1 MNKSDNKSLRL
12 YVLPAIIAVVLIFA
26 TFSLGVYIGFKKAPE
41 AIAGVPGEDMDL
53 TSFWEVWRQLELKYV
68 GDKNPTEEE
77 KLYGAIQGL
86 AASYGDPYT
95 VFFPPEESKAFADE
109 VSGAFEG
116 VGMEVGLKGSQI
128 VVIAPLKDTPAYKA
142 GVLAGDRILKI
153 DDKET
158 AGLTVEEAVKLIRGK
173 GGTKVTLVM
182 GRDGSDEPITIEII
196 RARID
201 IPTINTELRSDGV
214 FVIHLY
220 NFSAPS
226 FTKFRE
232 ALREFVNSKSD
243 KLIIDLRNNP
253 GGYLEAANEMASF
266 FLPVGD
272 LVVIEDYGN
281 KRDQV
286 AHRSRGYNVFS
297 DKLHMVILVNGGS
310 ASASEILAG
319 ALRDHNR
326 AVIMGEKTFGK
337 GSVQELVSITDKTSL
352 KVTVARWLTPAGVSI
367 SKQGIVPDVE
377 IKMTPEIFKEKG
389 DVQLEEAAKY
399 LVQKSA
405 KSSGGAVLNGA
416 QKMF

>member
-405 KSSGGAVLNGA
+405 KSSGGSVLNGA